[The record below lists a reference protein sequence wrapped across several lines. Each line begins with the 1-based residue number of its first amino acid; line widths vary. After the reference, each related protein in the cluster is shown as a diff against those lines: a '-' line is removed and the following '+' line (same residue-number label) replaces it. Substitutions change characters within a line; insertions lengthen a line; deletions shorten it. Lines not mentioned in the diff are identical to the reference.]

1 MTTPTFE
8 DFQKFSKQQLDAV
21 NAAAASVAKGLQE
34 IAAESSDYSKKAFAS
49 SSATVEKLLG
59 AKSVETAVQI
69 QTDYA
74 KSTYEGFVA
83 QANKINEIYIKL
95 ATEAFKPVE
104 AAFTKLQVQVNYAN
118 GARAKRGRVAVL
130 TCQGRRRAGPFLL
143 LAACRF

>member
-8 DFQKFSKQQLDAV
+8 EFQKFSKQQLDAV
-21 NAAAASVAKGLQE
+21 NTAAASVAKGLQE

-74 KSTYEGFVA
+74 KS
-83 QANKINEIYIKL
+83 IYDASSHRRTRSTK
-95 ATEAFKPVE
+95 
-104 AAFTKLQVQVNYAN
+104 FTSSWRPKRSSRSRLRSPSFRSNDASERR
-118 GARAKRGRVAVL
+118 RAKRGRVTVL
-130 TCQGRRRAGPFLL
+130 TCQGRRRAGPFFVARQARL
-143 LAACRF
+143 